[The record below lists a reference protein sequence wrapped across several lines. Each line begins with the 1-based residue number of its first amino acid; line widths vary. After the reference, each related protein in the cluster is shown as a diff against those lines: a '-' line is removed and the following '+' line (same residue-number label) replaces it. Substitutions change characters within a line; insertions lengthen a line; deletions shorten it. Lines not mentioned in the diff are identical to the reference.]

1 MKYNDLLLEDNRRR
15 EVIRAI
21 VKDIISVFKQE
32 EDGEFY
38 LPNYINDDKDF
49 YNFTN
54 FENNLSVEVSI
65 NPNIDVDDFIVD
77 GNYWGSD
84 DIMEIIIDYNPDVK
98 SKILYDL
105 VGELNQVVAHEIRH
119 IDQRNKKTFN
129 LDGPEEED
137 PYEYYTQ
144 PHEIDAQIFGF
155 KRLSKIAKKP
165 YEMVVKNWFDKHKD
179 IHRLSNKE
187 MELKIYNQKKDIG
200 H

>member
-15 EVIRAI
+15 EVIRVI

-54 FENNLSVEVSI
+54 FENNLSVEVII
-65 NPNIDVDDFIVD
+65 NPNLDVDDFIVD

-144 PHEIDAQIFGF
+144 PHEIDAQVFGF

-187 MELKIYNQKKDIG
+187 MEDVINILIKSK
-200 H
+200 